1 MAGVLDVQ
9 DAGAFAVV
17 IDIMPAE
24 IAGQVTKSEAIPTI
38 GIGAGPDCDAQ
49 VLVWPATNA
58 LNGGRV
64 PKFVKKYADLRGELL
79 RAAQEYATEVRDGV
93 FPGPEHSFD

>member
-1 MAGVLDVQ
+1 G
-9 DAGAFAVV
+9 
-17 IDIMPAE
+17 
-24 IAGQVTKSEAIPTI
+24 
-38 GIGAGPDCDAQ
+38 
-49 VLVWPATNA
+49 

-79 RAAQEYATEVRDGV
+79 RAAQEFADEVRGGV